1 MGHPNSMSHSTFII
15 HNSSFACLRATHRQ
29 AAGVGIPFE
38 TKMSEMSATLFQQ
51 MAEATKLDA
60 TIRQNLKGLGY
71 EE

>member
-1 MGHPNSMSHSTFII
+1 MKNNSSFIT
-15 HNSSFACLRATHRQ
+15 HHSSFACLRATHRQ

-38 TKMSEMSATLFQQ
+38 TKMTEMSQTLFQQ
-51 MAEATKLDA
+51 MAEAAKLDA

>member
-1 MGHPNSMSHSTFII
+1 MSHSTFII
-15 HNSSFACLRATHRQ
+15 HNSSF

-51 MAEATKLDA
+51 MAEAAKLDA